1 MAGAKKILLVE
12 GDADKSFFQ
21 KICKNLSLDTYV
33 QVAPPKDLSG
43 THNSKEGVFQQLGLL
58 FPQLNDGELTHIAV
72 VVDADYL
79 AQHGLG
85 YQKTIDRITSIVE
98 PFGFELDQDAQSGIC
113 FKNPDGLADFGLWI
127 MPNNQQEGMLEDW
140 IKTCISETEQT
151 LFQQATDA
159 VQNIPTPKFPAHLT
173 SKAEVATWLA
183 WQKQPGH
190 GLYAV
195 IKDQLL
201 DYESPL
207 FKELERWLLNVFAK
221 QPEQ

>member
-21 KICKNLSLDTYV
+21 KICKNLSLD
-33 QVAPPKDLSG
+33 
-43 THNSKEGVFQQLGLL
+43 
-58 FPQLNDGELTHIAV
+58 
-72 VVDADYL
+72 
-79 AQHGLG
+79 
-85 YQKTIDRITSIVE
+85 
-98 PFGFELDQDAQSGIC
+98 
-113 FKNPDGLADFGLWI
+113 
-127 MPNNQQEGMLEDW
+127 
-140 IKTCISETEQT
+140 
-151 LFQQATDA
+151 
-159 VQNIPTPKFPAHLT
+159 IPTPKFPAHLT